1 MIKYYITHKRF
12 RIKILRFVFYWLHF
26 CCFTFKNNFIIN
38 ISQHIENPGIVK
50 TVYSCIFR
58 PIQSHS
64 AIFSHVKAYW
74 GTLKHTEAYLGII
87 EAHGAII
94 KNIWNST
101 CPYMYNCALFR
112 TLAYLEAEASLKSCQ
127 TCKMIM
133 HI

>member
-1 MIKYYITHKRF
+1 MIKYYITQKRF
-12 RIKILRFVFYWLHF
+12 CTKIIRFVFYWLHF

-101 CPYMYNCALFR
+101 WPLHVQLCPIQNPGLFR
-112 TLAYLEAEASLKSCQ
+112 SWGIFKILPN
-127 TCKMIM
+127 M
-133 HI
+133 

>member
-38 ISQHIENPGIVK
+38 ISQHTENPGIVR

-64 AIFSHVKAYW
+64 AIISHVKAYW
-74 GTLKHTEAYLGII
+74 GTLRHTEAYLGII

-101 CPYMYNCALFR
+101 WPLHVQLCPIQNPGLFR
-112 TLAYLEAEASLKSCQ
+112 SWGIFKILPN
-127 TCKMIM
+127 M
-133 HI
+133 

>member
-1 MIKYYITHKRF
+1 MIKYYITHTRF

-101 CPYMYNCALFR
+101 WPLHVQLCPIQNPGLFR
-112 TLAYLEAEASLKSCQ
+112 SWGIFKILPN
-127 TCKMIM
+127 M
-133 HI
+133 